1 MIAEVS
7 KLRNETAK
15 SPPEGRKGFW
25 RNRMAGSAG
34 GTEAYGSFA
43 RSAWETS
50 VTPGVPSISR
60 TLARFLK

>member
-15 SPPEGRKGFW
+15 SPPDSRKGFW
-25 RNRMAGSAG
+25 GNPMAGSAG
-34 GTEAYGSFA
+34 DREAYDSFA

-50 VTPGVPSISR
+50 LTPGVPSISR
-60 TLARFLK
+60 TLTRFLK